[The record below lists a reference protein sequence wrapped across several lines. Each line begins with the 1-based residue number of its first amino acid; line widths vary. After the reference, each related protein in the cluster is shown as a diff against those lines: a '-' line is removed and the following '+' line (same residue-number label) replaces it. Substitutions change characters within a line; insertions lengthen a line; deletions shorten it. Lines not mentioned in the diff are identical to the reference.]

1 MSTNAL
7 SDISSY
13 VPFAAEAEKLIH
25 GTKRYQSNNTTSD
38 ILTTLSLA
46 FPEYPV
52 IPVEGECY
60 LLAKCGENYSR
71 VVWLADWFE
80 IVLVS
85 SFKGRLTVTLM
96 VNDEDIKVGYGAFVP
111 KLIPDLAEFGIV
123 ADYNYASELS
133 KYVYKKLPNFDVIK
147 EDSRIGF
154 IYENSS
160 TKFVGYSNDKP
171 VLSYTNEPISN
182 YAEGINKLLTNKA
195 VMFALCCGCASLLL
209 AYLSVVCGRSLMSFV
224 ISLYGKSTTGK
235 STAQALIASVY
246 TKPSDN
252 RIYTPFYGTPSGIIK
267 GISNKFGAPQIFD
280 EATVARNLN
289 MGDLIY
295 TISLEHD
302 KQRCNSNAELKKSD
316 TWKTVVITSSENKL
330 LSETQVSNKGLEP
343 RCLSF
348 GGLQYTDSREHSEQI
363 HDFCRKHYG
372 VIGKAISE
380 HLLSAEPAE
389 IEKQYDSCRD
399 RLRTMIGND
408 SFDLT
413 ERLINEYALILQSA
427 LILKTFGV
435 AIDETAVAEILTD
448 NHSEIA
454 LNCNIADRY
463 YSYLMAYVAANPF
476 STALKVDQSNGT
488 VAIIYTMFDSL
499 LQKHGAT
506 NIKLVVDELID
517 SGYLI
522 RGSKRTPKR
531 RLRFNGN
538 LADCYI
544 LTLPKQNGRV
554 VNGGI
559 TLGFILENYEGL
571 DET

>member
-1 MSTNAL
+1 
-7 SDISSY
+7 
-13 VPFAAEAEKLIH
+13 
-25 GTKRYQSNNTTSD
+25 
-38 ILTTLSLA
+38 
-46 FPEYPV
+46 
-52 IPVEGECY
+52 
-60 LLAKCGENYSR
+60 
-71 VVWLADWFE
+71 
-80 IVLVS
+80 
-85 SFKGRLTVTLM
+85 
-96 VNDEDIKVGYGAFVP
+96 
-111 KLIPDLAEFGIV
+111 
-123 ADYNYASELS
+123 
-133 KYVYKKLPNFDVIK
+133 
-147 EDSRIGF
+147 
-154 IYENSS
+154 
-160 TKFVGYSNDKP
+160 
-171 VLSYTNEPISN
+171 
-182 YAEGINKLLTNKA
+182 
-195 VMFALCCGCASLLL
+195 
-209 AYLSVVCGRSLMSFV
+209 
-224 ISLYGKSTTGK
+224 
-235 STAQALIASVY
+235 
-246 TKPSDN
+246 
-252 RIYTPFYGTPSGIIK
+252 
-267 GISNKFGAPQIFD
+267 
-280 EATVARNLN
+280 